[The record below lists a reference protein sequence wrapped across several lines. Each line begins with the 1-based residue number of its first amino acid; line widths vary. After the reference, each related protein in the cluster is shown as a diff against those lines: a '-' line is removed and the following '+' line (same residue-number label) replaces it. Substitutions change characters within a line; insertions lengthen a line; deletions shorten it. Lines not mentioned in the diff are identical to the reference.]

1 MQITMGWLRSIA
13 QNRYLPSIILWG
25 GILFLVFSSL
35 QTFFTAVTP
44 KGIGLTTDSVAYIW
58 SAENLQNGL
67 GLGRLTGSGDFK
79 PMTHWP
85 PFYSILIAV
94 LGKPGFDNY
103 EVAKYLG
110 AGLLALYVM
119 LLVIVTS
126 KVSSS
131 LIALISAAILLASPI
146 TYTVFLY
153 ALSEP
158 LYLVLMLGGLLAFL
172 RFLSSKRKVW
182 LILSA
187 FIISLSI
194 VTRYVGV
201 AMLATFILAFWLY
214 DLKTWKSK
222 IKDSLLFLAISILP
236 LALWLAYNQFAFHN
250 ATNRSLLFNPIP
262 TADYSQLPETIRLM
276 VKPITGF
283 FDVGLRK
290 VILGVAFL
298 AWGGY
303 LYLDGKRGKPVADFA
318 YDSSPVRF
326 LIIFNII
333 HVCLYSVM
341 VVISRLFFDP
351 MIDIFRERIIYP
363 AYLSL
368 FVLLVWCASYLW
380 RAAIRKSWFTTALA
394 AILFALLCV
403 SFYQGFNQDTSLL
416 IKKSTKD
423 GIGIAAMRTE
433 AHPIVKVFQELPPA
447 DLVFSDNI
455 EVLFL
460 LTNYPSYQLTD
471 TSLDKF
477 SLLVEQNTNKR
488 TYYVIFRTRAFTKN
502 VLELFP
508 NIRLIYSGE
517 DGKILEQFE

>member
-1 MQITMGWLRSIA
+1 MQKTMGWLRSIA
-13 QNRYLPSIILWG
+13 KNGYLPSIILWG

-35 QTFFTAVTP
+35 QTFFSAITP

-67 GLGRLTGSGDFK
+67 GLGRLTGSGAFK

-85 PFYSILIAV
+85 PLYSILIA
-94 LGKPGFDNY
+94 LIGKPGIDNY
-103 EVAKYLG
+103 EVAKYIG
-110 AGLLALYVM
+110 AVLLALYIL
-119 LLVIVTS
+119 LLVIVTG

-131 LIALISAAILLASPI
+131 PIAVIGGAILLASPI
-146 TYTVFLY
+146 TWIVFLY

-172 RFLSSKRKVW
+172 RFLSLKRKIW

-187 FIISLSI
+187 FIVSLSI

-201 AMLATFILAFWLY
+201 AMLAAFILAFWLY
-214 DLKTWKSK
+214 DLKAWKCK
-222 IKDSLLFLAISILP
+222 LKDSILFLAISILP

-250 ATNRSLLFNPIP
+250 ATNRSLLYNPIP
-262 TADYSQLPETIRLM
+262 PADYSQLLETIKLM

-283 FDVGLRK
+283 FDVGMRK
-290 VILGVAFL
+290 VILSVAFL

-303 LYLDGKRGKPVADFA
+303 LYLDAKRGKPVAETP
-318 YDSSPVRF
+318 YESSPVRF

-341 VVISRLFFDP
+341 VVISRLYFDP

-368 FVLLVWCASYLW
+368 FILLVWCAGYLW
-380 RAAIRKSWFTTALA
+380 RVTIRKGWFTTALS
-394 AILFALLCV
+394 AILFAFLCV
-403 SFYQGFNQDTSLL
+403 SFYQGFNQDTSYLV
-416 IKKSTKD
+416 KKSIKD
-423 GIGIAAMRTE
+423 GIGIAAMRTDT
-433 AHPIVKVFQELPPA
+433 HPIVKVFQGLPPS
-447 DLVFSDNI
+447 DLVYSDNI
-455 EVLFL
+455 EVLYL
-460 LTNYPSYQLTD
+460 LTGYPSYQLTD
-471 TSLDKF
+471 TSLDNF
-477 SLLVEQNTNKR
+477 SLLVKQNAHKR

-508 NIRLIYSGE
+508 NIRLLYSAE